1 VEVVGTTDNDDFDCS
16 HGEWVEQL
24 RADVRCAADEGVAHG
39 PSPTAKLSNDPLLAA
54 RIKRAKTV
62 GLEDGTRIE
71 ARDDGWV
78 VIDSFYSYLVDP
90 EDAAW
95 VAGDNDEDMPPAIF
109 PSAEAAYRAWE
120 RSEETS
126 AARMQRREE
135 ALKRLG
141 MKESQ

>member
-1 VEVVGTTDNDDFDCS
+1 VPEDRYTASGV
-16 HGEWVEQL
+16 VEQPVG
-24 RADVRCAADEGVAHG
+24 RVWRQFYYRS
-39 PSPTAKLSNDPLLAA
+39 SPTEQTNNDPLLAA
-54 RIKRAKTV
+54 KIERAKMV

-71 ARDDGWV
+71 ARGDGWV

-95 VAGDNDEDMPPAIF
+95 VAGDDDEEMPPAVF
-109 PSAEAAYRAWE
+109 PSAEAAYRARE

-126 AARMQRREE
+126 AARKGRREE

-141 MKESQ
+141 RNESP